1 MAHNFGLGDVEVK
14 FFTPE
19 EAKLTVGAKPGFNA
33 VYRIS
38 ETRVRYELLKPMKGG
53 VVAPVE
59 SVVVAETPV
68 EQDQPEQVEAVQ
80 APVEE
85 VTEPEQSAET
95 EPKKTGKGK
104 KKEA

>member
-59 SVVVAETPV
+59 SVVSDAPV
-68 EQDQPEQVEAVQ
+68 EQDQPEQVESVQ

-95 EPKKTGKGK
+95 EPKKVSKGK

>member
-1 MAHNFGLGDVEVK
+1 MAS
-14 FFTPE
+14 
-19 EAKLTVGAKPGFNA
+19 

-59 SVVVAETPV
+59 SVVSYAPV
-68 EQDQPEQVEAVQ
+68 EQDQPEQVESVQ

>member
-59 SVVVAETPV
+59 SVVADAPV
-68 EQDQPEQVEAVQ
+68 EQDQPEQVESVQ

-95 EPKKTGKGK
+95 EPKKVSKGK